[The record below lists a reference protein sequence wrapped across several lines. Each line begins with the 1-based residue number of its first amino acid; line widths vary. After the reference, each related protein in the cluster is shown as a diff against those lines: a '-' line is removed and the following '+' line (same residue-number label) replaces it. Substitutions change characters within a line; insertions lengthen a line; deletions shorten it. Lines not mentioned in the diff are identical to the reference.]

1 MKRIISDFKKY
12 HLRQLLSYVFVTA
25 FSAAALALTGLY
37 QNEKM
42 RWQAIAIT
50 AFLIGITLLL
60 YINVLFIAPARFK
73 KEFAAMNDNEKL
85 AKEYQSSKTDCG
97 HHYTKNYLV
106 FYRKLRIYAV
116 KYTDI
121 LGIEGGTKN
130 LFFEINGY
138 TKTIVMPFDYA
149 GPNAVAMAYIK
160 NKNPK
165 VKIICDRTVKDA
177 D

>member
-1 MKRIISDFKKY
+1 MKRIISDFRKH
-12 HLRQLLSYVFVTA
+12 HLRQLLGYVSVTG
-25 FSAAALALTGLY
+25 FSAAALAITGMY
-37 QNEKM
+37 QNEKTQ
-42 RWQAIAIT
+42 WQAIAVT
-50 AFLIGITLLL
+50 AFLVGVTLLL
-60 YINVLFIAPARFK
+60 YINVLFIAPARFRK
-73 KEFAAMNDNEKL
+73 QFSEMSDGEKL
-85 AKEYQSSKTDCG
+85 AKEYHSAKTDCG
-97 HHYTKNYLV
+97 HRYTKNYLV
-106 FYRKLRIYAV
+106 FYRKFSIYAV

-130 LFFEINGY
+130 LFLEINGY
-138 TKTIVMPFDYA
+138 NKTIVMPFDYA